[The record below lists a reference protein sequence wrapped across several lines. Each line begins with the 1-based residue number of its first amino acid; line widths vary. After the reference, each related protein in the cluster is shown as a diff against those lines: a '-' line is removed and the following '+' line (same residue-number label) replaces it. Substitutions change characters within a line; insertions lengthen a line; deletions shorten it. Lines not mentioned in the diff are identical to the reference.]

1 MMVWHKLNHEYCQ
14 TAMGYRDGSDLSRD
28 YYWGLTATT
37 NIQVSYMESHDE
49 ERASYKQ
56 TSWGNTTINSSLPTR
71 MSQLATNAAFFFTVP
86 GPKMIW
92 QFGELGYDYS
102 IMSDPNGIV
111 HDYENDEFKTS
122 RKPVKWDYY
131 TIPERKELHDTYA
144 TLIGLRR
151 DHPELFNST
160 ATLNWQVTDTF
171 WEQGR
176 FLTLSSFGNSKQIV
190 VVGNF
195 TNESINAA
203 TTFPQ
208 LGDWYNYLNPTEI
221 TTVHSKPMNIAVP
234 ANSFRIFSNF
244 PE

>member
-1 MMVWHKLNHEYCQ
+1 
-14 TAMGYRDGSDLSRD
+14 MGYKDGSDLSKN
-28 YYWGLTATT
+28 YYWNSTYPTH
-37 NIQVSYMESHDE
+37 IQVSFMESHDK
-49 ERASYKQ
+49 ERAAYKQ
-56 TSWGNTTINSSLPTR
+56 IAWGDGPLKTNLSTR

-92 QFGELGYDYS
+92 QFGEMGYDYS
-102 IMSDPNGIV
+102 IMSDPNGVV
-111 HDYENDEFKTS
+111 HDYNIDEFKTA

-131 TIPERKELHDTYA
+131 TVNERKELYDTYA

-151 DHPELFNST
+151 DHIELFNST
-160 ATLNWQVTDTF
+160 ASLNWQVTDTF

-195 TNESINAA
+195 TNESINAV

-208 LGDWYNYLNPTEI
+208 LGDWYNYLNPTEV
-221 TTVHSKPMNIAVP
+221 TTVHSKPMTISVP